1 MATVPPRLLKSLN
14 RLRCSIFQTSFN
26 PTSRRTGAKYLK
38 SRLRGPSMVEYYPPR
53 DEHSIGA
60 LNRMYPGWNLVDIE
74 EVRRNISIQEHKDRG
89 KGAPK
94 KAKNK
99 EESRRVKKKR

>member
-1 MATVPPRLLKSLN
+1 MAESVAPKLLKSLA
-14 RLRCSIFQTSFN
+14 RLRCSIFQTTFN

-38 SRLRGPSMVEYYPPR
+38 ARLRGPSMVQYYPERSP
-53 DEHSIGA
+53 SIGD
-60 LNRMYPGWNLVDIE
+60 LNKMYPGWNLVDVH

-99 EESRRVKKKR
+99 EESRRIKKRR